1 MENERLHS
9 LANDSRVL
17 RSSLGREDC
26 LVIKLSDIMLVGIFL
41 ILLIAAISDD
51 VSL

>member
-1 MENERLHS
+1 VNMS
-9 LANDSRVL
+9 IGLAEL
-17 RSSLGREDC
+17 
-26 LVIKLSDIMLVGIFL
+26 MLVGIFV